1 MRRGAPVSGRHEQ
14 SDFVYEDAPEVSGSM
29 NIAYVMPTR
38 NRAEVL
44 DRTLRA
50 LGGLP
55 RHAAEVI
62 VVDNNSDARPQVPR
76 ELENGVGVRLLTLHE
91 NLGAAARNVGVE
103 ASDPGSRW
111 IVMLDDDSH
120 PTSIGFVDALIRAP
134 EDVLAV
140 SADIHLPGQ
149 GCREQGG
156 LPEVFIGCGVAIRRE
171 AFLRAAGYDRAFNYY
186 VEEYDLAA
194 RFLLMGGR
202 VAFERLFHVEHDK
215 VATGRDMNLILER
228 LIRNNGWVAQRY
240 APDAYRRAELRHLRA
255 RYRAIAEKE
264 RAIAGYARG
273 LLELRR
279 TRASQPRREMTRE
292 TYDRF
297 TGLAHAR
304 AAISCALRERGFRT
318 AAITARGKNAWAVG
332 QALREH
338 GVVLTD
344 ERSTDVLVIGT
355 MSPGPMI
362 DAAVRIGLENADR
375 RVVVPWV
382 CSGAGSGVG
391 SGVVDASTRA
401 A

>member
-1 MRRGAPVSGRHEQ
+1 
-14 SDFVYEDAPEVSGSM
+14 M

-38 NRAEVL
+38 NRPQVL

-50 LGGLP
+50 IGGLP
-55 RHAAEVI
+55 RHSAEVI
-62 VVDNNSDARPQVPR
+62 VVDNDSEARPQVPR
-76 ELENGVGVRLLTLHE
+76 ELENGVGVRLLTLSE

-103 ASDPGSRW
+103 ASDPGARW

-120 PTSIGFVDALIRAP
+120 PTSLGFVDALRRAP
-134 EDVLAV
+134 EDVLAI
-140 SADIHLPGQ
+140 SADIHLPAQ

-171 AFLRAAGYDRAFNYY
+171 AFLRAGGYDRAFNYY

-194 RFLLMGGR
+194 RLLLMGGR
-202 VAFERLFHVEHDK
+202 VAFERLFHVEHHK
-215 VATGRDMNLILER
+215 VAAGRDMDLILAR

-240 APDAYRRAELRHLRA
+240 APVAHRRAELRHLRA

-292 TYDRF
+292 LYDRF

-304 AAISCALRERGFRT
+304 GAISCALRERAFRS
-318 AAITARGKNAWAVG
+318 ASIIARGKNDWAVE

-338 GVVLTD
+338 GVTLTD
-344 ERSTDVLVIGT
+344 EGLADALVIGT
-355 MSPGPMI
+355 MSPGPML
-362 DAAVRIGLENADR
+362 DAAARAPRAHVGR
-375 RVVVPWV
+375 RVIVPWQ
-382 CSGAGSGVG
+382 SAGMDLGLG
-391 SGVVDASTRA
+391 SAACDASTRA